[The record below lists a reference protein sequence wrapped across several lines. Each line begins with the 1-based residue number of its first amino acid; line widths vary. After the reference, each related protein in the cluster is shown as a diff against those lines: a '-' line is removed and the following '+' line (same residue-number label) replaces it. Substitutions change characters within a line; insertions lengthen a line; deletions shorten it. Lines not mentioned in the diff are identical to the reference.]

1 MDLESCYRVL
11 GVRNDAD
18 LSEIKSAFRRLALEY
33 HPDRN
38 KSPDAVT
45 NFDAIAEAYS
55 VIMGHHGVVDG
66 WNPVDERKQVFEGEA
81 IAKLSFSIMR
91 GDEVVYHVP
100 PEMFESEIR
109 RRFNRKVAPTAFCK
123 IGRRSFEMDDKPK
136 SSLSLFPRRSGK
148 PETLTEW
155 RKTPDGTDRWRTI
168 EWEDFW
174 SYVREYASSSLTV
187 A

>member
-11 GVRNDAD
+11 GIRGDAD

-38 KSPDAVT
+38 NSPDAESK
-45 NFDAIAEAYS
+45 FSAIAEAYAV
-55 VIMGHHGVVDG
+55 VIGHHGVIDG
-66 WNPVDERKQVFEGEA
+66 WNPTDERKQVFAGEA
-81 IAKLSFSIMR
+81 RAKLSFSIMT

-100 PEMFESEIR
+100 PEIFEREIR
-109 RRFNRKVAPTAFCK
+109 RRFNRKAAPTAFCK
-123 IGRRSFEMDDKPK
+123 IGRRSFEIDDKPK
-136 SSLSLFPRRSGK
+136 KSTLSLFPRRSGK
-148 PETLTEW
+148 VETLTEW
-155 RKTPDGTDRWRTI
+155 RKKPDGTDQWRTI

-174 SYVREYASSSLTV
+174 SYVRRYASSLAV